1 MVPLGIMPS
10 SIIKPGIGCQRFVGN
25 LPPIH
30 PVQAESHPVL
40 EKPVRLHRIY
50 IPALAIGLFA
60 LAPAQ
65 AQMPILNLPRESQ
78 GASVSQT
85 IGLTRISVAYHRPA
99 VKGRKIWGA
108 LVPFD
113 AVWRAG
119 ANENTILTVTSP
131 FQIDGIPLP
140 AGSYGMHLLPSAT
153 GWTMILSREANA
165 WGSFSYTAKEDAIRF
180 QVAPRSAE
188 FQEYLQYSF
197 EDPTDSTVSLTLHWE
212 KLAGTFS
219 LTIPTDQVVR
229 DSIAQQ
235 LRDIPYF
242 FGDSWAEAARW
253 ALQHNDLASAGPW
266 ADSALKR
273 QVSFRNQQLK
283 ATVLER
289 QGDRAG
295 AESLRQQSMALATE
309 PDINL
314 LGYQA
319 LTAGNTDEAIR
330 LFQRNVRD
338 YPKSWNVW
346 DSLAEAY
353 AKKGDKKQAL
363 ANYQKALD
371 MVNDETQKARIR
383 GAMAGIR

>member
-1 MVPLGIMPS
+1 M
-10 SIIKPGIGCQRFVGN
+10 
-25 LPPIH
+25 
-30 PVQAESHPVL
+30 
-40 EKPVRLHRIY
+40 RLHRIY
-50 IPALAIGLFA
+50 IAAFGMGL
-60 LAPAQ
+60 LTLSPVQ
-65 AQMPILNLPRESQ
+65 AQVPILNLPRESQ

-85 IGLTRISVAYHRPA
+85 IGLTRIGVTYHRPA
-99 VKGRKIWGA
+99 VKGRKVWGT

-113 AVWRAG
+113 SVWRAG

-131 FQIDGIPLP
+131 FQVGGTRLA
-140 AGSYGMHLLPSAT
+140 AGSYGMHLIPSAT
-153 GWTMILSREANA
+153 TWTMILSREANA
-165 WGSFSYTAKEDAIRF
+165 WGSFSYSAAEDALRF
-180 QVAPRSAE
+180 QVTPGTAD
-188 FQEYLQYSF
+188 FQEHLQYTF

-219 LTIPTDQVVR
+219 IAIPTNQVVL
-229 DSIAQQ
+229 DSIARQ

-253 ALQHNDLASAGPW
+253 AFRHEELAAAGPW

-283 ATVLER
+283 AAILER
-289 QGDRAG
+289 RGDAAG
-295 AESLRQQSMALATE
+295 AESLRQESMALATE
-309 PDINL
+309 PDINA

-319 LTAGNTDEAIR
+319 LTAGKTEEALR
-330 LFQRNVRD
+330 LFLRNTRD

-353 AKKGDKKQAL
+353 ARKGDRRQAM

-371 MVNDETQKARIR
+371 MVKDETQKARIR
-383 GAMAGIR
+383 GAIATLKT